1 MDDDAV
7 ELLAAGPDV
16 CLNVTRRGPV
26 ALFNAAQ
33 ASAFP
38 ESGTGSPVG
47 DPASADGE
55 GFGNPWHEQLT
66 R

>member
-38 ESGTGSPVG
+38 ERDCVAGLRPR
-47 DPASADGE
+47 
-55 GFGNPWHEQLT
+55 Q